1 MAIEVTQKAA
11 DEIKTILAKQN
22 QDVEKVYLRVAV
34 KGGGCSG
41 FQYALD
47 LTDSKGEF
55 DEESVSR
62 GIRIISDPKSMLYL
76 EGTTIDFKD
85 ELMGRSFVF
94 QNPNA
99 SRSCGCGSSFSV

>member
-1 MAIEVTQKAA
+1 MTIEVTEKAA
-11 DEIKTILAKQN
+11 TEIKAILARQN
-22 QDVEKVYLRVAV
+22 QDVGKVFLRVAV

-41 FQYALD
+41 FQYAMD

-55 DEESVSR
+55 DEETLSH
-62 GIRIISDPKSMLYL
+62 GIRIISDPKSLL
-76 EGTTIDFKD
+76 FLDGTKIDFKD

-99 SRSCGCGSSFSV
+99 SKSCGCGSSFSV